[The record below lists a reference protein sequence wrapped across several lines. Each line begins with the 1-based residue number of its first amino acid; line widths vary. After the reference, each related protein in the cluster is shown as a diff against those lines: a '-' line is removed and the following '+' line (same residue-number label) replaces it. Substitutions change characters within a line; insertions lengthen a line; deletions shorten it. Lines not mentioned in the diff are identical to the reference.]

1 MQTKNNPHPALP
13 GVNDLNVTG
22 LLPFNF
28 RRVGEDYFLTND
40 IGESRFLAPDQFT
53 QLVTGQLETS
63 DELYTELQSQGFIQ
77 GSLSDSEYYEKFWAN
92 RKHLFSGPSLH
103 RLVLANRNG
112 PTMST
117 KVAEK
122 AIRFAFQT
130 TNPELVIE
138 FRGEESLNHWDTL
151 THCVQYAQQKNT
163 THKKQLSFSLVNN
176 LSGLDEEKLTF
187 LLENQ
192 IQICTVLGA
201 PEEGSQNREANATTL
216 TWVRK
221 INQRYEEMGLT
232 PAMGRVEVLQ
242 TITGDSFPYWKEIV
256 DTFVDLGCQT
266 VFLNGLDAFDNVN
279 ASAKGLDYSTEDF
292 LTFYT
297 NMLNYIIEL
306 NEGGVQITEQLAATM
321 SSRMG
326 GKHELA
332 YLNLRCPRGPVLG
345 QLAYS
350 PEGDVYSSYEGLMV
364 AAMGDDFFQLGN
376 LSSLTYSELLKSPQA
391 RALVIASI
399 QDSLPVIGDSTY
411 KPFFLQQ
418 PEIHYITQ
426 GSIHGRMPESL
437 WYQRQMGVFDYLAKR
452 IKHNDSGDKAIFER
466 WGVAADRTHFVHNAA
481 Q

>member
-1 MQTKNNPHPALP
+1 VD
-13 GVNDLNVTG
+13 G
-22 LLPFNF
+22 
-28 RRVGEDYFLTND
+28 DYFLTND
-40 IGESRFLAPDQFT
+40 IGESRFLDPEQFT
-53 QLVTGQLETS
+53 QLVTGQLDT
-63 DELYTELQSQGFIQ
+63 DGELYTELQSQGFIQ
-77 GSLSDSEYYEKFWAN
+77 GSVSDADYYEKFWAN

-103 RLVLANRNG
+103 RLVLANRG
-112 PTMST
+112 GTGMST
-117 KVAEK
+117 KVAEQ

-130 TNPELVIE
+130 TNPEVVIE

-151 THCVQYAQQKNT
+151 THCVRYAQEKNT
-163 THKKQLSFSLVNN
+163 THKKQLSFSLVNS
-176 LSGLDEEKLTF
+176 LSALDQEKLSF

-192 IQICTVLGA
+192 VQICTVLGA
-201 PEEGSQNREANATTL
+201 PEAGSQNREANATTL
-216 TWVRK
+216 TWVRQ
-221 INQRYEEMGLT
+221 INQRYEEMGLA

-242 TITGDSFPYWKEIV
+242 TITGGSFPYWKEIV
-256 DTFVDLGCQT
+256 DTFVELGCQT
-266 VFLNGLDAFDNVN
+266 VFLSGLDTFDNLS
-279 ASAKGLDYSTEDF
+279 ASAEGLDYSTEDF

-306 NEGGVQITEQLAATM
+306 NESGVQITEQLAATM

-326 GKHELA
+326 GEHEPG
-332 YLNLRCPRGPVLG
+332 YLTLRCPRGPVLG

-364 AAMGDDFFQLGN
+364 AATGDEFFQLGN

-391 RALVIASI
+391 KALVIASI

-452 IKHNDSGDKAIFER
+452 IKHTDSGDKAIFER
-466 WGVAADRTHFVHNAA
+466 WGVAADRTHFVQGTA

>member
-1 MQTKNNPHPALP
+1 MQTENNPHPALP
-13 GVNDLNVTG
+13 GINDLNVTG

-28 RRVGEDYFLTND
+28 RHVDGDYFLTND
-40 IGESRFLAPDQFT
+40 IGESRFLDPDQFT
-53 QLVTGQLETS
+53 QLVTGQLDT
-63 DELYTELQSQGFIQ
+63 DGELYTELQSQGFIQ
-77 GSLSDSEYYEKFWAN
+77 GSVSDSDYYEKFWAN

-103 RLVLANRNG
+103 RLVLANRG
-112 PTMST
+112 GTGMST
-117 KVAEK
+117 KVAEQ

-130 TNPELVIE
+130 TNPEVVIE

-151 THCVQYAQQKNT
+151 THCVRYAQEKNT
-163 THKKQLSFSLVNN
+163 THKKQLSFSLVNS
-176 LSGLDEEKLTF
+176 LSALDPDKLNF
-187 LLENQ
+187 LIENQ
-192 IQICTVLGA
+192 VQICTVLGA
-201 PEEGSQNREANATTL
+201 PEAGSQNSEANATTL
-216 TWVRK
+216 TWVRQ
-221 INQRYEEMGLT
+221 INQRYEEMGLA

-242 TITGDSFPYWKEIV
+242 TITGGSFPYWKEIV

-266 VFLNGLDAFDNVN
+266 VFLSGLDAFDNLS
-279 ASAKGLDYSTEDF
+279 ASAEGLDYSTDDF

-326 GKHELA
+326 GEHEPG
-332 YLNLRCPRGPVLG
+332 YLTLRSPRGPVLG

-364 AAMGDDFFQLGN
+364 ATTGDEFFQLGN

-452 IKHNDSGDKAIFER
+452 IKHTDSGDKAIFER
-466 WGVAADRTHFVHNAA
+466 WGVAADRTHFVQSTA